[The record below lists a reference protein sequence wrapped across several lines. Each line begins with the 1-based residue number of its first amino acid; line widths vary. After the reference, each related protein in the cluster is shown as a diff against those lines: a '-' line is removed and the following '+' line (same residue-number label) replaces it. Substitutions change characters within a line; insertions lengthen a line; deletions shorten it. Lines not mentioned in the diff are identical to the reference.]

1 VTAPTIDAPAV
12 QVLNRADLTRR
23 LVAKLKRDEA
33 VVAGIGNTNFDL
45 YAAGHRPQNFYMLGS
60 MGLACPI
67 ALGVALAQPE
77 RGVIAL
83 EGDGSILMA
92 LGCLT
97 TIGMVKPRN
106 LTIVIMDNGIYQ
118 ITGKQKAATAVTA
131 DVVAIARGAGIAD
144 SHWVRDAA
152 HFETLM
158 SRRFDEGGPL
168 LLAAK
173 IDDQGG
179 TAQTPRDPALIRQRF
194 MRGLGT
200 GRQSALDA

>member
-1 VTAPTIDAPAV
+1 
-12 QVLNRADLTRR
+12 
-23 LVAKLKRDEA
+23 
-33 VVAGIGNTNFDL
+33 
-45 YAAGHRPQNFYMLGS
+45 M
-60 MGLACPI
+60 
-67 ALGVALAQPE
+67 
-77 RGVIAL
+77 IAL

-118 ITGKQKAATAVTA
+118 ITGKQKAATAGTA
-131 DVVAIARGAGIAD
+131 DLVAIARGAGIAD

-152 HFETLM
+152 HFDTLM
-158 SRRFDEGGPL
+158 SRRFDEGGPV

-179 TAQTPRDPALIRQRF
+179 TARPRATPPDPPALHARDRDRAAERARRLARVSLEMRCSRFARLDFPGVELPGRLLLEHDLFRKPVSTFRDHAPIAFLTAAWRPHGRIR
-194 MRGLGT
+194 
-200 GRQSALDA
+200 